1 MFQPS
6 VVQDFYA
13 KGRSYEAH
21 PQGLA
26 RPFFWPDEGLI
37 AGYPSW
43 MVKIMEH
50 PI

>member
-6 VVQDFYA
+6 VVQDFFA

-26 RPFFWPDEGLI
+26 RPFFGQMRVSLLDAP
-37 AGYPSW
+37 AG
-43 MVKIMEH
+43 
-50 PI
+50 